1 MAGFTQLE
9 IALLEKLLELKTEQ
23 ELNQTTEET
32 KSGYTCQE
40 CGRTLSKSSAKVIR
54 NHEES
59 KYHLDRLGTDINI
72 DFSKM
77 GRSKTDA

>member
-9 IALLEKLLELKTEQ
+9 IVLLEKLLELKKD
-23 ELNQTTEET
+23 LNQDSEEVKT
-32 KSGYTCQE
+32 GYTCKE

-59 KYHLDRLGTDINI
+59 KYHLDRVKQGIEI
-72 DFSKM
+72 DFNQM
-77 GRSKTDA
+77 GRKTDV

>member
-9 IALLEKLLELKTEQ
+9 IVLLEKLLELKQ
-23 ELNQTTEET
+23 ELNQTSEEGKT
-32 KSGYTCQE
+32 GYTCKE

-59 KYHLDRLGTDINI
+59 KYHLDRVKQGIEI
-72 DFSKM
+72 DFNQM
-77 GRSKTDA
+77 GRKTDV